1 VGALL
6 RSKGYEVECYFDGQ
20 SVWDRLQH
28 EPLPDLLLLDYA
40 MPRLGGDEVLR
51 RVRGDARLAHLPV
64 LLATASSID
73 LERVPRASGL
83 LRKPYPREVLFALLG
98 QMLERRAS
106 QTGA

>member
-1 VGALL
+1 LL
-6 RSKGYEVECYFDGQ
+6 RSRGYEVECFYDGQ
-20 SVWDRLQH
+20 TVWERLQQ

-40 MPRLGGDEVLR
+40 MPRLGGDEVLK
-51 RVRGDARLAHLPV
+51 RVRSDVRLAHLPV

-98 QMLERRAS
+98 QMLERRPRPA
-106 QTGA
+106 GA